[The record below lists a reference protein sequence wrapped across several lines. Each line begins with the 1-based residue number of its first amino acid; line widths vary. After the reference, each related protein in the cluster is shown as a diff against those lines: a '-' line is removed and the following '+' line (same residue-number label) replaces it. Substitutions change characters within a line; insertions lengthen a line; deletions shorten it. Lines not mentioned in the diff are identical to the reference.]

1 MNVIQQ
7 LPDSIANQIA
17 AGEVVQRPSS
27 VVKELMENSVDAGAT
42 QIKVVIYDAGKTLI
56 QVSDNGCGMSDIDAR
71 MSIERHAT
79 SKIRTAE
86 DLYRIRT
93 LGFRGEALA
102 SIASVSNLTI
112 VTRRADFEVGT
123 EIQVSGGVIKSQTT
137 VACAVGS
144 VFSVKNLF
152 FNIPARRKFLKSDQ
166 TEFRHITDEFIRVAI
181 INPSIGFTLYHNDQ
195 LVFDLPPGSI
205 KQRIINI
212 MGRGYD
218 ENLIQIRSSSPIVT
232 IEGFIGNPRFA
243 KKTGGDQYF
252 FVNNRF
258 MRHPFFHRAVM
269 NAYEGLLAEGALP
282 AYFISFTVDPETID
296 VNIHPTKTEIKFEYE
311 RDIFQMLQSAVKESL
326 GKFSFMPSIDFD
338 NSFETTLAFQPAPKG
353 QPISVPEVKINPN
366 YNPFKSSPQPES
378 PKRTTGIHPM
388 TNWNTS
394 VLNFEKDSNSEQ
406 LVIPFENGNEV
417 LQRSFIQLKKR
428 YILTSVKSG
437 LMIIDQHRAHFQI
450 LYEELSQS
458 LSLGN
463 IASQSLMFPLEPDFD
478 FMTVSALESI
488 SEELT
493 SLGFKLGRTDGNNIQ
508 LTAIPA
514 ILSPERAVQF
524 LEKIGE
530 MVLNSVEAPINVLKE
545 QIVQNLAAVSAVS
558 YGETLSVEEMCEIN
572 DRLFSC
578 NSPAL
583 TCDGKKII
591 QTLTL
596 EEITEL
602 FNKP

>member
-42 QIKVVIYDAGKTLI
+42 QIKVVICDAGKTLI
-56 QVSDNGCGMSDIDAR
+56 QVSDNGCGMSEIDAR

-123 EIQVSGGVIKSQTT
+123 EIQVSGGIIKSQSA
-137 VACAVGS
+137 VASAVGS

-152 FNIPARRKFLKSDQ
+152 FNLPARRKFLKSDQ

-218 ENLIQIRSSSPIVT
+218 ENLIQIRLSSPIVT
-232 IEGFIGNPRFA
+232 IEGFLGKPRFA

-269 NAYEGLLAEGALP
+269 NAYEGLLAEGYVP
-282 AYFISFTVDPETID
+282 AYFISFTVEPETID

-326 GKFSFMPSIDFD
+326 GKFSFLPSIDFE
-338 NSFETTLAFQPAPKG
+338 NSFETTLAFQPAPKNH
-353 QPISVPEVKINPN
+353 PISVPEIKINPN
-366 YNPFKSSPQPES
+366 YNPFKSSPQS
-378 PKRTTGIHPM
+378 DYQKSTTQLP
-388 TNWNTS
+388 TLPNWGAS
-394 VLNFEKDSNSEQ
+394 LLNFENETKSEQ

-417 LQRSFIQLKKR
+417 FQRAFIQIKKR

-450 LYEELSQS
+450 LYEELNQS
-458 LSLGN
+458 LSMGN
-463 IASQSLMFPLEPDFD
+463 IASQPLMFPLEPDFD
-478 FMTVSALESI
+478 FITVSALEDI

-493 SLGFKLGRTDGNNIQ
+493 NLGFKLSRTERNNFQ

-514 ILSPERAVQF
+514 MLTPEKAVQF
-524 LEKIGE
+524 LEK
-530 MVLNSVEAPINVLKE
+530 MVDNVLNSPEAPVDVLKE

-558 YGETLSVEEMCEIN
+558 YGETLSAEEMCEIN

-578 NSPAL
+578 NSPSL